1 MEGLNLGPV
10 GYSPA
15 DFPDADESRPS
26 GSYSMNSGDAVQ
38 GVVSL
43 TLTRYLNETTVPT
56 ASPQISSS
64 NWRKR
69 LREMMVKQN
78 DSFLSFLMKPTQDH
92 PIIGPVQAALNRY
105 SMKNDIDISSIKTV
119 KMLCADVSG
128 VADIHKEIEE
138 CLEKTGKSTLTQ
150 MRAQVNS
157 LIEMY
162 KETGERLMDCEQQLR
177 LRLEKMEKIQKRVGT
192 LIELQ
197 TNDAIGDLVLAM
209 ENYMKIT
216 FRDMT
221 IENIYRNLLYLYQK
235 QMLLRDAMQLFKATT
250 DTYEPTCSICLTD
263 PISFAIVPCGHT
275 FCKPCSMKMSVDCGI
290 CRGKIRERLKLYIS

>member
-26 GSYSMNSGDAVQ
+26 GSYSMNSGDAIQ

-56 ASPQISSS
+56 VSPQVSSS

-78 DSFLSFLMKPTQDH
+78 ESFLSFLMKPSKEH

-105 SMKNDIDISSIKTV
+105 SMKNDIDIASIKTV

-128 VADIHKEIEE
+128 VADINKEIEE
-138 CLEKTGKSTLTQ
+138 CLEKTGKSSLTQ
-150 MRAQVNS
+150 MRSQVNS

-197 TNDAIGDLVLAM
+197 TNDAIGDLVTAM
-209 ENYMKIT
+209 ENYMKIS

-275 FCKPCSMKMSVDCGI
+275 FCKACSMKMSVDCGI